1 MLTVNQV
8 SKLTGVSI
16 RALHHYDA
24 IGLLRP
30 AAVTDAGYRLYDGE
44 ALRRLQQI
52 MLFRELEFSLAE
64 IKRILD
70 NPAFDAKAALSDQ
83 LRLLEIR
90 RAKLDEVIALTET
103 MLKGED
109 TTMDFSAFKNEEY
122 ENYAREAK
130 EKWGNTAAYAEYETK
145 LKKNG
150 AEAMCDSGEKLM
162 VRFAEFGALKAGDP
176 AGEAAQ
182 EAVRGLQAFI
192 TENFYNCTDEML
204 AGLGEMYAADE
215 RFRKNIDAAGGE
227 GTAEF
232 VRDAIRAK
240 NKRSE

>member
-30 AAVTDAGYRLYDGE
+30 AAVTDAGYRLYDDTSL
-44 ALRRLQQI
+44 AQLAQI
-52 MLFRELEFSLAE
+52 MLFRELEFPLAE
-64 IKRILD
+64 IKRILSS
-70 NPAFDAKAALSDQ
+70 PAYDANEALRDQ
-83 LRLLEIR
+83 LKLFELRRERLNEIIEQTKAMLE
-90 RAKLDEVIALTET
+90 
-103 MLKGED
+103 KGEK
-109 TTMDFSAFKNEEY
+109 TMDFSAFKHEEY
-122 ENYAREAK
+122 ERYAREAK
-130 EKWGNTAAYAEYETK
+130 EKWGNTPEYAEYEAK

-150 AEAMCDSGEKLM
+150 AAAMGSAGEKLM
-162 VRFAEFGALKAGDP
+162 QRFAEFGALRGGDP
-176 AGEAAQ
+176 AGDEAQA
-182 EAVRGLQAFI
+182 AVCGLQAFI

-204 AGLGEMYAADE
+204 AGLGEVYAADE

-232 VRDAIRAK
+232 VRDAIRARK
-240 NKRSE
+240 AR